1 MILSILLI
9 VLTGCS
15 TKVPAPIITKYRL
28 VNNDIPQELLRC
40 EKAPNPNILRGVSFL
55 KGAKKAKT
63 YTKDLVLTNYKNCQ
77 KIKAIKKLVEDNH
90 DTNR

>member
-15 TKVPAPIITKYRL
+15 TNPTPAITKYKF
-28 VNNDIPQELLRC
+28 VDNDIPAELLRC

-55 KGAKKAKT
+55 RGAKKAKR
-63 YTKDLVLTNYKNCQ
+63 YTKALVLTNYKNCQ
-77 KIKAIKKLVEDNH
+77 KIKAIKKLVEDNN